1 MHREL
6 QRLRQGEASLEFKQ
20 ILDKAMARD
29 RGGRYYTALDFGR
42 AMPRLRGDTYG
53 HTMPFIGEGV
63 EKTIQASI
71 QVWTASGRTWPIG
84 AAADLSASRNLHGG
98 SGRRPAWAGSDAT
111 AGQDA
116 DATSVSSRVRPAMLA
131 EAVLLAAALAALA
144 LGLFVL
150 PDRDGARSGRA
161 VTDAGSGPSSSVL
174 QETDAG

>member
-71 QVWTASGRTWPIG
+71 QV
-84 AAADLSASRNLHGG
+84 
-98 SGRRPAWAGSDAT
+98 
-111 AGQDA
+111 
-116 DATSVSSRVRPAMLA
+116 
-131 EAVLLAAALAALA
+131 
-144 LGLFVL
+144 
-150 PDRDGARSGRA
+150 
-161 VTDAGSGPSSSVL
+161 
-174 QETDAG
+174 